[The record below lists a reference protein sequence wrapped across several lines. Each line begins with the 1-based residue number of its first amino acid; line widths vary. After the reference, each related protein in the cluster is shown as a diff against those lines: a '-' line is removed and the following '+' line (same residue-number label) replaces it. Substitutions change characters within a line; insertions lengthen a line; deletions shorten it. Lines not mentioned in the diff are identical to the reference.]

1 MSPNPIA
8 ESPNRAIAGGQD
20 TPQERPAVPRGH
32 NSGAA
37 SPDAA
42 GQQAGPS
49 GATPMPAGPS
59 RAPLASFDSDGDD
72 WDVPVYRGTVV
83 SGRSERIDYIPEWL
97 RDHQPGILGKMQD
110 ALQRQHLIND
120 YQRGLA
126 YEAFGPLRT
135 GTLEGVFQRDGA
147 PLSDLAGDYQKLKGE
162 VSKLDERFG
171 EFIAMRR
178 QEANEPVKSALSQ
191 FLRPVRDTTVSRV
204 AKESHKVLTA
214 VATVSLAQAATAAI
228 LSRVIDTLPQSVE
241 AELRS
246 ALFGKDGDTCPESD
260 GLAKA
265 IAAAPIDT
273 LDRLDQ
279 AVSRQMAEEMLAS
292 EHLSAEHRA
301 FFQAV
306 CDTLDSYSNPP
317 STFLN
322 EVSAKPW
329 QTYLPQAGAT
339 VAKETTAAAKA
350 VAEEATA
357 AAKAAVAKE
366 ATGEDT
372 GAAEAKAPWAA
383 AAKAACADTLSN
395 PNYVSLAVGT
405 VFHLMSRGVVQGE
418 WATAGKEF
426 ALNAVFT
433 IIGDRANPAIKNSIQ
448 MRVKSGSNSEV
459 TEKIVTTSALAITGF
474 LLKTSKMV
482 AALVV
487 NGKSVDALGGV
498 GPALARNAG
507 VTALPMI
514 LNTAASMALEKWYEH
529 SADGA
534 KDRAFTDQVPR
545 ALEAVDDLVGKLSGL
560 DGAHAKDALEILTN
574 CKDSVEFA
582 QKYQRGPE
590 TVAVKDLSGLSRSLV
605 DMWAN
610 EFARNETADGD
621 RAPLIEESE
630 EGERRAP
637 LASME
642 EGPRRDRWET
652 LDEPG
657 PSTR

>member
-1 MSPNPIA
+1 MSPKPIA

-42 GQQAGPS
+42 GQQPGPS

-72 WDVPVYRGTVV
+72 WDVPTVYSV
-83 SGRSERIDYIPEWL
+83 PAWL
-97 RDHQPGILGKMQD
+97 RDHQPGILEGMQD
-110 ALQRQHLIND
+110 TLQRQHLVND
-120 YQRGLA
+120 HRRGRV

-135 GTLEGVFQRDGA
+135 GALDGVFQGDGA

-162 VSKLDERFG
+162 VSRLDKHFR

-178 QEANEPVKSALSQ
+178 QETNEPVKSALLQ
-191 FLRPVRDTTVSRV
+191 FFRPGRDTTVSRV

-214 VATVSLAQAATAAI
+214 VATMSVAQAATAAI

-246 ALFGKDGDTCPESD
+246 ALSGEGGDACPESD

-265 IAAAPIDT
+265 IAAAPVDT

-279 AVSRQMAEEMLAS
+279 AVNRQMAEEMLAS

-306 CDTLDSYSNPP
+306 CDTLDSYANPP

-322 EVSAKPW
+322 EVTAQPW
-329 QTYLPQAGAT
+329 QVYLTQAGAT
-339 VAKETTAAAKA
+339 VAKEATAAAKS

-357 AAKAAVAKE
+357 AAEAAVAKE

-372 GAAEAKAPWAA
+372 GAAEAKVTWAA
-383 AAKAACADTLSN
+383 AVKSACADILSN
-395 PNYVSLAVGT
+395 PNNVALAVGT

-426 ALNAVFT
+426 ALNAAFT
-433 IIGDRANPAIKNSIQ
+433 IIGDKVNTAIKNSIQ
-448 MRVKSGSNSEV
+448 KCVKGQPNSEV
-459 TEKIVTTSALAITGF
+459 AGKIGTASALAVTGF
-474 LLKTSKMV
+474 VLKTLKML
-482 AALVV
+482 AALGL
-487 NGKSVDALGGV
+487 NGKSIDALGGV
-498 GPALARNAG
+498 LPALARNAG
-507 VTALPMI
+507 VTALPMV
-514 LNTAASMALEKWYEH
+514 LNTAASMVLEKWYEH

-534 KDRAFTDQVPR
+534 KDRAFTNQVPQV
-545 ALEAVDDLVGKLSGL
+545 LKAVHNLAGKLSGL
-560 DGAHAKDALEILTN
+560 DGAHAKEALGILEV
-574 CKDSVEFA
+574 CKEGVE
-582 QKYQRGPE
+582 RGQEFPY
-590 TVAVKDLSGLSRSLV
+590 VPGGGGRVKDLSRDFRSMM
-605 DMWAN
+605 DIWAN
-610 EFARNETADGD
+610 EFARNEPAAGD
-621 RAPLIEESE
+621 RAPLMEESE
-630 EGERRAP
+630 AGERRAP
-637 LASME
+637 LAGLE
-642 EGPRRDRWET
+642 EGPGRDRWEP

>member
-72 WDVPVYRGTVV
+72 WDVPAYRDTVYSV
-83 SGRSERIDYIPEWL
+83 PAWL
-97 RDHQPGILGKMQD
+97 RDHQPGILERMQD
-110 ALQRQHLIND
+110 ALQRQHLVND
-120 YQRGLA
+120 HRRGRV

-135 GTLEGVFQRDGA
+135 GALDGVFQGEGA

-162 VSKLDERFG
+162 LSKLDEHFR

-191 FLRPVRDTTVSRV
+191 FLMPGRDTTVSSV

-214 VATVSLAQAATAAI
+214 VATMSLAQAATAAI

-246 ALFGKDGDTCPESD
+246 ALSGEGGDACPESD

-265 IAAAPIDT
+265 IAAAPVDT

-279 AVSRQMAEEMLAS
+279 AVNRQMAEEMLAS

-322 EVSAKPW
+322 EVSAERW
-329 QTYLPQAGAT
+329 QVYLTQAGAT

-372 GAAEAKAPWAA
+372 GAAEAKATWAA
-383 AAKAACADTLSN
+383 AAKAACSDTLSN

-545 ALEAVDDLVGKLSGL
+545 VQEAVDNLAGKLFGF
-560 DGAHAKDALEILTN
+560 DEAHAKDALKILAD
-574 CKDSVEFA
+574 CKEGVE
-582 QKYQRGPE
+582 RGQEFPY
-590 TVAVKDLSGLSRSLV
+590 VPGGGRVKDLSRDFRSMM

-610 EFARNETADGD
+610 EFARNETAAGD

-630 EGERRAP
+630 AGERRAP